1 MRFDLDGAG
10 VAEIAV
16 TAAVVAGWTARDAAK
31 VAHHIAELAA
41 IGVAAPSATPLF
53 YRVSPALLTQA
64 DSIAALGDQ
73 TSGEAEP
80 LLLRHG
86 GALWLGLASDHTDRA
101 LEAWSVAHSKQ
112 VCAKPVARA
121 LWPLAP
127 IADRLDALMLRSWI
141 DEGDGWTLYQE
152 GPLALIRPLAA
163 LEAACPLP
171 EGGAMLCGTLG
182 AIGGVR
188 PAARFR
194 MALRDEVAGCEAGR
208 EIVAEYSV
216 VPLPVVA

>member
-10 VAEIAV
+10 EADIAL
-16 TAAVVAGWTARDAAK
+16 TKAVVAGWTARDPAQ

-53 YRVSPALLTQA
+53 YRVAPGLLTQA
-64 DSIAALGDQ
+64 DEIAVLGGR

-80 LLLRHG
+80 MLLRHG

-112 VCAKPVARA
+112 VCAKPVAHA

-127 IADRLDALMLRSWI
+127 LAGRLDALMLRSWI
-141 DEGDGWTLYQE
+141 DEGAGWTLYQE
-152 GPLALIRPLAA
+152 GPLALIRPLLA

-194 MALRDEVAGCEAGR
+194 MALRDEAEGR
-208 EIVAEYSV
+208 EIAAEYRIA
-216 VPLPVVA
+216 PLPVIA

>member
-10 VAEIAV
+10 EADIAL
-16 TAAVVAGWTARDAAK
+16 TKAVVAGWTARDPAQ

-53 YRVSPALLTQA
+53 YRVAPGLLTQA
-64 DSIAALGDQ
+64 DEIAVLGGR

-80 LLLRHG
+80 MLLRHG

-121 LWPLAP
+121 LWPLA
-127 IADRLDALMLRSWI
+127 ALAGRLDALMLRSWI
-141 DEGDGWTLYQE
+141 DEGAGWTLYQE
-152 GPLALIRPLAA
+152 GPLALIRPLLA

-182 AIGGVR
+182 TIGGVR

-194 MALRDEVAGCEAGR
+194 MALRDEAEGR
-208 EIVAEYSV
+208 EIAAEYRIA
-216 VPLPVVA
+216 PLPVVA

>member
-10 VAEIAV
+10 EADIAL
-16 TAAVVAGWTARDAAK
+16 TKAVVAGWTARDPAQ

-53 YRVSPALLTQA
+53 YRVAPGLLTQA
-64 DSIAALGDQ
+64 DEIAVLGGR

-80 LLLRHG
+80 MLLRHG

-121 LWPLAP
+121 LWPLA
-127 IADRLDALMLRSWI
+127 ALAGRLDALMLRSWI
-141 DEGDGWTLYQE
+141 DEGAGWTLYQE
-152 GPLALIRPLAA
+152 GPLALIRPLLA

-182 AIGGVR
+182 TIGGVR

-194 MALRDEVAGCEAGR
+194 MALRDEAEGR
-208 EIVAEYSV
+208 EIAAEYRIA
-216 VPLPVVA
+216 PLPVVV

>member
-10 VAEIAV
+10 EADIAL
-16 TAAVVAGWTARDAAK
+16 TKAVVAGWTARDPAQ

-53 YRVSPALLTQA
+53 YRVAPGLLTQA
-64 DSIAALGDQ
+64 DEIAVLGGR

-80 LLLRHG
+80 MLLRHG

-121 LWPLAP
+121 LWPLA
-127 IADRLDALMLRSWI
+127 ALAGRLDALMLRSWI
-141 DEGDGWTLYQE
+141 DEGAGWTLYQE
-152 GPLALIRPLAA
+152 GPLALIRPLLA

-194 MALRDEVAGCEAGR
+194 MALRDEAEGR
-208 EIVAEYSV
+208 EIAAEYRIA
-216 VPLPVVA
+216 PLPVVV

>member
-10 VAEIAV
+10 EADIAL
-16 TAAVVAGWTARDAAK
+16 TMAVVAGWTARDPAW

-53 YRVSPALLTQA
+53 YRVAPGLLTQA
-64 DSIAALGDQ
+64 DEIAVLGGR

-80 LLLRHG
+80 MLLRHG

-112 VCAKPVARA
+112 VCAKPVAHA

-127 IADRLDALMLRSWI
+127 LAGRLDALMLRSWI
-141 DEGDGWTLYQE
+141 DEGAGWTLYQE
-152 GPLALIRPLAA
+152 GPLALIRPLLA

-182 AIGGVR
+182 TIGGVR

-194 MALRDEVAGCEAGR
+194 MALRDEAEGR
-208 EIVAEYSV
+208 EIAAEYRIA
-216 VPLPVVA
+216 PLPVVA

>member
-10 VAEIAV
+10 EADIVL
-16 TAAVVAGWTARDAAK
+16 TKAVVAGWTARDPAQ

-53 YRVSPALLTQA
+53 YRVAPGLLTQA
-64 DSIAALGDQ
+64 DEIAVLGGR

-80 LLLRHG
+80 MLLRHG

-112 VCAKPVARA
+112 VCAKPVAHA

-127 IADRLDALMLRSWI
+127 LAGRLDALMLRSWI
-141 DEGDGWTLYQE
+141 DEGAGWTLYQE
-152 GPLALIRPLAA
+152 GPLALIRPLLA

-194 MALRDEVAGCEAGR
+194 MALRDEAEGR
-208 EIVAEYSV
+208 EIAAEYRIA
-216 VPLPVVA
+216 PLPVIA

>member
-10 VAEIAV
+10 EADIAL
-16 TAAVVAGWTARDAAK
+16 TKAVVAGWTARDPAQ

-53 YRVSPALLTQA
+53 YRVAPGLLTQA
-64 DSIAALGDQ
+64 DEIAVLGGR

-80 LLLRHG
+80 MLLRHG

-121 LWPLAP
+121 LWPLA
-127 IADRLDALMLRSWI
+127 ALAGRLDALMLRSWI
-141 DEGDGWTLYQE
+141 DEGAGWTLYQE
-152 GPLALIRPLAA
+152 GPLALIRPLLA

-182 AIGGVR
+182 TIGGVR

-194 MALRDEVAGCEAGR
+194 MALRDEAEGR
-208 EIVAEYSV
+208 EIAAEYRIA
-216 VPLPVVA
+216 PLPVIA

>member
-10 VAEIAV
+10 EADIAL
-16 TAAVVAGWTARDAAK
+16 TKAVVAGWTARDPAQ

-53 YRVSPALLTQA
+53 YRVAPGLLTQA
-64 DSIAALGDQ
+64 DEIAVLGGR

-80 LLLRHG
+80 MLLRHG

-121 LWPLAP
+121 LWPLA
-127 IADRLDALMLRSWI
+127 ALAGRLDALMLRSWI
-141 DEGDGWTLYQE
+141 DEGAGWTLYQE
-152 GPLALIRPLAA
+152 GPLALIRPLLA
-163 LEAACPLP
+163 LEAACPSP

-194 MALRDEVAGCEAGR
+194 MALRDEAEGR
-208 EIVAEYSV
+208 EIAAEYRIA
-216 VPLPVVA
+216 PLPVVA

>member
-10 VAEIAV
+10 EADIAL
-16 TAAVVAGWTARDAAK
+16 TKAVVAGWTARDPAQ

-53 YRVSPALLTQA
+53 YRVAPGLLTQA
-64 DSIAALGDQ
+64 DEIAVLGGR

-80 LLLRHG
+80 MLLRHG

-121 LWPLAP
+121 LWPLA
-127 IADRLDALMLRSWI
+127 ALAGRLDALMLRSWI
-141 DEGDGWTLYQE
+141 DEGAGWTLYQE
-152 GPLALIRPLAA
+152 GPLALIRPLLA

-194 MALRDEVAGCEAGR
+194 MALRDEAEGR
-208 EIVAEYSV
+208 EIAAEYRIA
-216 VPLPVVA
+216 PLPVVA

>member
-10 VAEIAV
+10 EADIAL
-16 TAAVVAGWTARDAAK
+16 TKAVVAGWTARDPAQ

-53 YRVSPALLTQA
+53 YRVAPGLLTQA
-64 DSIAALGDQ
+64 DEIAVLGGR

-80 LLLRHG
+80 MLLRHG

-121 LWPLAP
+121 LWPLA
-127 IADRLDALMLRSWI
+127 ALAGRLDALMLRSWI
-141 DEGDGWTLYQE
+141 DEGAGWTLYQE
-152 GPLALIRPLAA
+152 GPLALIRPLLA

-194 MALRDEVAGCEAGR
+194 MALRDEAEGR
-208 EIVAEYSV
+208 EIAAEYRIA
-216 VPLPVVA
+216 PLPVIA

>member
-10 VAEIAV
+10 EADIAL
-16 TAAVVAGWTARDAAK
+16 TMAVVAGWTARDPAW

-41 IGVAAPSATPLF
+41 IGVAAPSAAPLF
-53 YRVSPALLTQA
+53 YRVAPALLTQA
-64 DSIAALGDQ
+64 DSIAVLGDE
-73 TSGEAEP
+73 TSGEVEP
-80 LLLRHG
+80 MLLRHG

-112 VCAKPVARA
+112 VCAKPVART
-121 LWPLAP
+121 LWPVAP
-127 IADRLDALMLRSWI
+127 IADRLDALTLRAWI
-141 DEGDGWTLYQE
+141 AQGEGWTLYQE
-152 GPLALIRPLAA
+152 GPLALIRPLLA

-188 PAARFR
+188 PAPGFR
-194 MALRDEVAGCEAGR
+194 MALDDAASGR
-208 EIVAEYSV
+208 GIRAEYRV
-216 VPLPVVA
+216 TPLPAVA